1 MSIENE
7 LKTVSPAKLSE
18 ITGIPL
24 RTLASWR
31 RAGKGPIF
39 IKADGKKGAVR
50 YLIKEVEKWVL
61 THLNH
66 PR

>member
-1 MSIENE
+1 MQYQEK
-7 LKTVSPAKLSE
+7 LKTVSPAELAE

-31 RAGKGPIF
+31 RVGKGPSF

-50 YLIKEVEKWVL
+50 YLMNEVEKWML
-61 THLNH
+61 THTNH
-66 PR
+66 PL